1 MKTLAKPRIKSLG
14 IQMSLE
20 HELMVCCAR
29 VQVDS
34 QNAERIQQIVQQG
47 VGEIDWQ
54 YLMQIAQQQG
64 VMPLL
69 FRSLD
74 KVCRELVPN
83 LVFQQLRQ
91 LLTANTCQSLLLTRE
106 LIKVF
111 TLFDKHAIAAV
122 PYKGPVLAATVYG
135 NVSLRQYGDIDIV
148 VQQEDIFPAQKLLL
162 DNGYRLKD
170 AMTEAE
176 AAAFLQS
183 KHEHNLTFL
192 HTDNDVMLELHW
204 RITPRFTSLIEPK
217 HFWQNLKPATLAGA
231 NFLNLSLE
239 DWLPILCVH
248 GSRHRWERL
257 TWLCDIAEIMRLRPN
272 LNWDAVIARSQ
283 VLVCRRMLY
292 LGILLA
298 HYLLDAPLP
307 EQVLRKMQSD
317 RDVMLLV
324 NNTYRQLL
332 YKMNVSDQFLG
343 KTIYQ
348 IRVSDRLQEKALYL
362 QSFLQWMTNPAKGI
376 LHH

>member
-1 MKTLAKPRIKSLG
+1 MTINTLVNPKIKSSDIRLPP
-14 IQMSLE
+14 E
-20 HELMVCCAR
+20 HELIICCAR
-29 VQVDS
+29 VQVEADTV
-34 QNAERIQQIVQQG
+34 ERIKSLVQQDL
-47 VGEIDWQ
+47 DWQ
-54 YLMQIAQQQG
+54 TVIHLAQQQG

-69 FRSLD
+69 YVNLQKTCAD
-74 KVCRELVPN
+74 LVPVDA
-83 LVFQQLRQ
+83 LKSLEQLFSTNRFS
-91 LLTANTCQSLLLTRE
+91 SLLLTGE
-106 LIKVF
+106 LTKIF
-111 TLFDKHAIAAV
+111 TLLEKQAIAVV
-122 PYKGPVLAATVYG
+122 PYKGPVLAAAVYG
-135 NVSLRQYGDIDIV
+135 DVSLRQYCDLDLV
-148 VQQEDIFPAQKLLL
+148 LQQENILLVKRL
-162 DNGYRLKD
+162 LIEQGYEPKD
-170 AMTEAE
+170 CMTEAE
-176 AAAFLQS
+176 ELAFLQS
-183 KHEHNLTFL
+183 KTEHNYTLV
-192 HTDNDVMLELHW
+192 HPGKKIIVELHW

-272 LNWDAVIARSQ
+272 LDWDAVIARSQ

-298 HYLLDAPLP
+298 HALLDAPLP
-307 EQVLRKMQSD
+307 EQVLRKMKAD
-317 RDVMLLV
+317 REVMLLV
-324 NNTYRQLL
+324 NNTYQQLL

-348 IRVSDRLQEKALYL
+348 IRASDRLQEKALYL
-362 QSFLQWMTNPAKGI
+362 QSFLQWMVNPSKGI

>member
-1 MKTLAKPRIKSLG
+1 MKTLE
-14 IQMSLE
+14 IQMRPE

-29 VQVDS
+29 VQVDL

-47 VGEIDWQ
+47 VEDIDWQ
-54 YLMQIAQQQG
+54 YLMQLAYQQG

-74 KVCRELVPN
+74 KVCRELVPDP
-83 LVFQQLRQ
+83 VFQQLRQ
-91 LLTANTCQSLLLTRE
+91 LLVANTHQSLLLTRE
-106 LIKVF
+106 LVKVF

-122 PYKGPVLAATVYG
+122 PYKGPVLAAAVYG
-135 NVSLRQYGDIDIV
+135 DVSLRQYGDIDIV
-148 VQQEDIFPAQKLLL
+148 VQQEDILPAQKLLL
-162 DNGYRLKD
+162 DQGYVPKD

-176 AAAFLQS
+176 TAAFLQS

-192 HTDNDVMLELHW
+192 RTDGNVMLELHW

-217 HFWQNLKPATLAGA
+217 HFWQNLEPATLAGA
-231 NFLNLSLE
+231 KFLNLSLE

-257 TWLCDIAEIMRLRPN
+257 TWLCDIAEIMRLRPD
-272 LNWDAVIARSQ
+272 LDWDAVIARSQ

-298 HYLLDAPLP
+298 HDLLDAPLP
-307 EQVLRKMQSD
+307 DRILRKMQAD
-317 RDVMLLV
+317 REVMLLV
-324 NNTYRQLL
+324 NNTCQQLL
-332 YKMNVSDQFLG
+332 YKTNVSDQFLG

-348 IRVSDRLQEKALYL
+348 IRVSDRFQEKALYL
-362 QSFLQWMTNPAKGI
+362 QSFLQWLVNPNKGI
-376 LHH
+376 IHH